1 MFIPCKVCQ
10 REAIMEDVAVN
21 LKKFEQRRNHIAVQM
36 GVGLAL
42 LVFGLAWGFNPIFV
56 NAFADSAEQ
65 LRLMTALGMAGAV
78 VATLVLYRMG
88 VSQILGHAAQTHDD
102 AAYRRLE
109 EGQIMEEN
117 SRKLQALLAS
127 VPTLTDTL
135 QAQLTQT
142 NGVSETAALIIMK
155 RLTEVEVDATRLLA
169 TLEDG
174 RARAASLY
182 VNAQTLIGESQQHL
196 EEMDGYLVQ
205 REQKIQEEREAIQSV
220 VVQVAELKPLTGMIR
235 EVTKQ
240 TNLLAL
246 NAAIEAARAG
256 EAGRGFAVVADEV
269 RKLSEQIETA
279 AVRIEGSIA
288 CVAETVNGKL
298 TAMVAQSRSEDETR
312 WLTTLASAM
321 NRLSE
326 DFQSSVRELDG
337 LSSNTHGAV
346 NSIRIAVIDVLGQAQ
361 FQDITR
367 QQIEHVQHGLALCGE
382 RMKEAD
388 QSLAGDRVALL
399 DVQPL
404 DDVLEEL
411 RKSYTMQSQHTTHTA
426 VAGSQAASGGND
438 RPAIELF

>member
-1 MFIPCKVCQ
+1 M
-10 REAIMEDVAVN
+10 N
-21 LKKFEQRRNHIAVQM
+21 LKKLEQRRNLIAVQ
-36 GVGLAL
+36 VGIVLAL
-42 LVFGLAWGFNPIFV
+42 LIFGLTWGFNPVFLSV
-56 NAFADSAEQ
+56 FSDSANQ
-65 LRLMTALGMAGAV
+65 LRFMTALGMAATV
-78 VATLVLYRMG
+78 VITLVLYRLG

-102 AAYRRLE
+102 AVHRSLEDGQTMSENINKLRL
-109 EGQIMEEN
+109 
-117 SRKLQALLAS
+117 LLAS
-127 VPTLTDTL
+127 VPPLTDTL

-155 RLTEVEVDATRLLA
+155 RLAEVERDAARLLD

-174 RARAASLY
+174 KVRAATLY
-182 VNAQTLIGESQQHL
+182 VNAQTLIGESHQHL
-196 EEMDGYLVQ
+196 EEMDHYLVQ
-205 REQKIQEEREAIQSV
+205 REQKIQDEREAIQSV
-220 VVQVAELKPLTGMIR
+220 VVQVAELRPLTGMIR

-279 AVRIEGSIA
+279 ALRIEKSIA
-288 CVAETVNGKL
+288 SVAETVNGKL
-298 TAMVAQSRSEDETR
+298 SSMVEQSRSEDETS

-326 DFQSSVRELDG
+326 DFQSSVQELDG
-337 LSSNTHGAV
+337 LSGNTHGAV
-346 NSIRIAVIDVLGQAQ
+346 SSIRFAVIDVLGQAQ

-367 QQIEHVQHGLALCGE
+367 QQIEHVQHGLDLCGE
-382 RMKEAD
+382 RMTQAA
-388 QSLAGDRVALL
+388 QSLTGDRVASM
-399 DVQPL
+399 DAQPL
-404 DDVLEEL
+404 GDVMEAL

-426 VAGSQAASGGND
+426 ATGSKPVSSGNASSGND